1 MSAQGMLLAVKAC
14 QGMTGG
20 GAVLPADQGSQNLS
34 STRSMHIGVA
44 MDPINCP
51 KTVII
56 TSCMQRIFLICFLL
70 IVFFRPCAHAAGPV
84 PKLAYF
90 HDETAST
97 DIEDIHQKG
106 FKPFDRSLRLGF
118 AQGDTWIRVS
128 SAPLDAGERT
138 TGPDSQ
144 KVLRVGPHYLDRVWM
159 HQWDGQRWVIEKAGD
174 LTRKNAAVCQD
185 DLFCF
190 FPSQSPNPSFT
201 VYFKINTDGLRW
213 IQLEVLD
220 QKELQNKVIDR
231 VVRISVAL
239 ALASGLL
246 FLGVL
251 FLWVDSSRLMQAY
264 CIFQLTSVVFT
275 FSNTGVMAKVFTQM
289 EPDVLNTLG
298 QASQLLRVCMT
309 VLLGWSVLMQ
319 YKNSPIYLGLVRALL
334 LAAVV
339 SLAMLWVWSAQ
350 YALQL
355 SFLIF
360 VVNPLVQLWGVTHAQ
375 GIERKTQRILIMGY
389 AFYAVI
395 LSYGSMVAFGWW
407 PQLDS
412 EATLSTVSDWR
423 LNGGLVS
430 LFVFWVVIRQ
440 HQFSKFKQLEAIQ
453 SLSLV
458 RMKAENQSQQLKE
471 RQSLIDMLTHELKNP
486 LSTIRFSLESI
497 KRSRITGE
505 ASDASVQH
513 IAHSVDRM
521 DTLIE
526 HVAHSNQVETGLMDV
541 IENLN
546 MTQIVL
552 ESIME
557 YASPDKFNF
566 IHGPDTSLCA
576 NRQLVSIVVENLLGN
591 AYKYASEGR
600 VDVSL
605 AQVASAPNMSGAAVV
620 LTVSNHVAAEN
631 LPDPDQMF
639 TRYYRHPNVMG
650 ISGMGIGLSLVKS
663 AVERMGGD
671 VDVDIHDPSVTFC
684 VRIPVQ
690 LTRKSDS

>member
-1 MSAQGMLLAVKAC
+1 MLLAVDAC
-14 QGMTGG
+14 QGQGRW
-20 GAVLPADQGSQNLS
+20 VIVPIQADQDSQYLS

-44 MDPINCP
+44 MDPINS
-51 KTVII
+51 KKNVII
-56 TSCMQRIFLICFLL
+56 RSCMQRIFFIFLL
-70 IVFFRPCAHAAGPV
+70 VLVFFRPCAHAAGPV
-84 PKLAYF
+84 PEMAYF

-106 FKPFDRSLRLGF
+106 FKPFDKSLRLGF

-128 SAPLDAGERT
+128 SRPLDAGESMQ
-138 TGPDSQ
+138 DIEFQ

-159 HQWDGQRWVIEKAGD
+159 HQWDGQRWVIEKTGD
-174 LTRKNAAVCQD
+174 LSSKDASVCQD

-190 FPSQSPNPSFT
+190 FPSQPPNQAFT

-213 IQLEVLD
+213 IQLEVFD
-220 QKELQNKVIDR
+220 QKDLQNKVIDR

-246 FLGVL
+246 LLGVL
-251 FLWVDSSRLMQAY
+251 FLWVDSSRLMQTY
-264 CIFQLTSVVFT
+264 CIFQLTAVAFT

-289 EPDVLNTLG
+289 EPDVLNTWG
-298 QASQLLRVCMT
+298 QAFQLLRVCMT

-319 YKNSPIYLGLVRALL
+319 YKNSPIYLGLVRALM
-334 LAAVV
+334 LAAAA

-360 VVNPLVQLWGVTHAQ
+360 VLNPVVQLWGVTHAQ

-395 LSYGSMVAFGWW
+395 LIYGSMVAFGWW
-407 PQLDS
+407 PELDS
-412 EATLSTVSDWR
+412 DASLSTVSDWR

-453 SLSLV
+453 SLNLV
-458 RMKAENQSQQLKE
+458 RMQAENQSQQLKE

-497 KRSRITGE
+497 KRSRMTGE

-526 HVAHSNQVETGLMDV
+526 HVAHSNQVETGLMGV

-546 MTQIVL
+546 MTQVVL

-566 IHGPDTSLCA
+566 IHGSDTSLHA

-591 AYKYASEGR
+591 AYKYANEGQ
-600 VDVSL
+600 VDVNLS
-605 AQVASAPNMSGAAVV
+605 QVPSAPNISGAAVV
-620 LTVSNHVAAEN
+620 LTVSNRVAAEN
-631 LPDPDQMF
+631 LPDPDQLF

-663 AVERMGGD
+663 AVKRMGGD
-671 VDVDIHDPSVTFC
+671 VDVHIHDQIVTFC
-684 VRIPVQ
+684 VRLPVQ
-690 LTRKSDS
+690 LIRKSDS